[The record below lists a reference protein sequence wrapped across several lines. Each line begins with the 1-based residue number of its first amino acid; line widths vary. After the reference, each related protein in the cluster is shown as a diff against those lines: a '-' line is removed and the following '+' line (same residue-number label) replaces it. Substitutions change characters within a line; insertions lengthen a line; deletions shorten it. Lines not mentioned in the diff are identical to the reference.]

1 LREMGEVIEAGAL
14 EGVAS
19 TTIKKLHKAGLVTL
33 ESIAVT
39 PPREIV
45 ELTGMGVDTAIK
57 VNTMA
62 RLQVDPGFVSASDLL
77 ETRKHMMKCKT
88 GSHEF
93 DRIMGGGIETGVI
106 TEFIG
111 EFGSGKTQICYTLS
125 VLAQRPAEEGGLG
138 GRICVIDTEGTFLP
152 ERIVQIAQ
160 SRGYDPQEILSNV
173 LIARAYNS
181 DHQIM
186 LVKNLP
192 QVCQEHDVKLVIV
205 DSMIGHFRGEYIGRG
220 TLAERQQKIGGV
232 LGNLLRVAEAFNLAV
247 VLTNQVQA
255 KPDQAY
261 GDPNKPAG
269 GHVMAHA
276 CTHRVYLRKGR
287 ANTRLVQVIDSPY
300 LPEEKIR
307 IAVTEAG
314 ICDEDGNTNMEYDP
328 DAPNEDEEFNLN
340 VEEEEIDLDDE

>member
-1 LREMGEVIEAGAL
+1 MRAMGEVIEAGAL

-33 ESIAVT
+33 EAIAVT

-57 VNTMA
+57 VNTLA

-77 ETRKHMMKCKT
+77 ETRKHLMKCRT
-88 GSHEF
+88 GSNEF

-125 VLAQRPAEEGGLG
+125 VLAQRPTEEGGLG
-138 GRICVIDTEGTFLP
+138 GRVCVIDTEGTFLP

-160 SRGYDPQEILSNV
+160 ARGYDTQEILSNV

-181 DHQIM
+181 EHQIM

-192 QVCQEHDVKLVIV
+192 QVCQEHDIKLVIV

-220 TLAERQQKIGGV
+220 TLAERQQKIGSV
-232 LGNLLRVAEAFNLAV
+232 LGNLLRVAEAFSLSV

-261 GDPNKPAG
+261 GDPNRPTG

-328 DAPNEDEEFNLN
+328 DQPNMDEEFNI
-340 VEEEEIDLDDE
+340 ETDEEEIDLDDE